1 MASLTNTKIKNTY
14 VSLLKVADNG
24 QLDAALQ
31 DITDGAGNVTG
42 VQLNT
47 GGDLAAS
54 GTVSFG
60 SLKDTG
66 ENITISKFV
75 DAADGI
81 GSNNNDT
88 TIPTS
93 AAVVSYVAAQITA
106 EDLDFAGDSGTGAVD
121 LDSQTLTIQG
131 TANEIETVASNQTLT
146 IGLPSTINVN
156 VTGDLTGNVTAT
168 SILQDGVIG
177 TTQATSDN
185 STKVATTAFVKS
197 VLTLEGL
204 DIAGD
209 SGTGAIDLDSQVLTV
224 AGTANEVETSASGQT
239 ITVGLPSNVTIGNDL
254 TVTTNA
260 TVGGTFGVTGA
271 TGVDGDFDVATNKF
285 TVQAATGNT
294 AVAGTLG
301 VTGNTTLSTLDAT
314 GLASLD
320 GGIDVDGAFTVADT
334 SGNISTSGTLGV
346 TGTSTL
352 GVINASGLASL
363 DAGIDVDGVFTVADT
378 TGNVSTTGTL
388 AVTGI
393 TTLTDDLAVD
403 TDTLFVDVSTDRVG
417 INKAVPTVALD
428 VTGDITSSATITGV
442 TLEGTLSATSVLA
455 DGVIATTQSTSDN
468 STKVATTAYVK
479 SVVTAEDL
487 DIAGDTGTG
496 SIDLDSQTLT
506 IAGTANEIE
515 TSASGQ
521 TITIGLP
528 STITANVTG
537 NVAGDLTGT
546 VLTAAQ
552 TNITSVGTL
561 SSLAVSGNLTV
572 DTNTLFVDAANNRV
586 GVGTTSP
593 LSTFHVNAGT
603 DINLRV
609 RPGTDV
615 GAANGACINTRTDDD
630 VSLNQLTLRAS
641 DIFLETS
648 GAVGIGT
655 FSPAS
660 LVNIA
665 KSSDSGSGS
674 VFPRLSVVNT
684 LATQGDGSSTF
695 NFSDLNISSG
705 NGAVNMFVSTFYA
718 AGAWEPGGQIN
729 VATNH
734 PLIVKTNNT
743 ERMRIDSS
751 GNVLIGTTSAISP
764 LTVQGASDIRI
775 TVNESSNSVR
785 TDLISQTAQG
795 GVGTTSNHPFFIATN
810 GSERMRITSG
820 GYLKASNDASYV
832 GSASAWHEINANHS
846 GDPIL
851 IVHGSNGSYGGFGLQ
866 SRINRTSSGGNYS
879 FFSAFDSAASVT
891 RFVVHDD
898 GDVENINNAYGA
910 LSDVKLKENIADASP
925 KLDDLLKVKIRSYNL
940 IENGFKQIGVIA
952 QELEEV
958 FPSMITEKADFKEVE
973 VPQLGENGQEALD
986 ENGEVVITKERIEL
1000 GTTTKSVKY
1009 SVFVPMLIKA
1019 MQEQQEIINGLKS
1032 RIETLEAK

>member
-168 SILQDGVIG
+168 SVLVDGVIA
-177 TTQATSDN
+177 TTQLTSDN

-197 VLTLEGL
+197 VVTAENL

-209 SGTGAIDLDSQVLTV
+209 SGTGSVDLDSQTLTI
-224 AGTANEVETSASGQT
+224 AGTANEIETSASGQT
-239 ITVGLPSNVTIGNDL
+239 ITVGLPSNVTIGNNL

-271 TGVDGDFDVATNKF
+271 TGVDGDFDVATNRF

-301 VTGNTTLSTLDAT
+301 VTGNTTLSTVDVT

-320 GGIDVDGAFTVADT
+320 GGIDVDGA
-334 SGNISTSGTLGV
+334 
-346 TGTSTL
+346 
-352 GVINASGLASL
+352 
-363 DAGIDVDGVFTVADT
+363 FTVADT

-428 VTGDITSSATITGV
+428 VVGDITSSATITGV
-442 TLEGTLSATSVLA
+442 TLAGTLS
-455 DGVIATTQSTSDN
+455 
-468 STKVATTAYVK
+468 
-479 SVVTAEDL
+479 
-487 DIAGDTGTG
+487 
-496 SIDLDSQTLT
+496 
-506 IAGTANEIE
+506 
-515 TSASGQ
+515 
-521 TITIGLP
+521 
-528 STITANVTG
+528 
-537 NVAGDLTGT
+537 
-546 VLTAAQ
+546 TAAQ

-572 DTNTLFVDAANNRV
+572 DTDTLFVDAANN
-586 GVGTTSP
+586 
-593 LSTFHVNAGT
+593 F
-603 DINLRV
+603 
-609 RPGTDV
+609 
-615 GAANGACINTRTDDD
+615 
-630 VSLNQLTLRAS
+630 
-641 DIFLETS
+641 
-648 GAVGIGT
+648 VGIGT
-655 FSPAS
+655 NSPS
-660 LVNIA
+660 YKLTINT
-665 KSSDSGSGS
+665 SDEDHLRLENGSELGFIRVLDSGILDFWSHGDTNNEITFRNGSGSGTEKMRIDS
-674 VFPRLSVVNT
+674 SGRVGIGTTSIDSGFILETAGNIKAGTNLSLGNSGGDYDGVGYNIGFTGTGDNWNYLISDTASLLEFNSGGFIFSGAGAGTAGNPIT
-684 LATQGDGSSTF
+684 LA
-695 NFSDLNISSG
+695 
-705 NGAVNMFVSTFYA
+705 
-718 AGAWEPGGQIN
+718 
-729 VATNH
+729 
-734 PLIVKTNNT
+734 

-751 GNVLIGTTSAISP
+751 GNVGI
-764 LTVQGASDIRI
+764 GASDIT
-775 TVNESSNSVR
+775 TVSTYKVLELNGSASNGGYLRLASSDVEQGYVASNSSGL
-785 TDLISQTAQG
+785 LI
-795 GVGTTSNHPFFIATN
+795 VSNGATYQSFYTN
-810 GSERMRITSG
+810 NAERMRI
-820 GYLKASNDASYV
+820 L
-832 GSASAWHEINANHS
+832 
-846 GDPIL
+846 
-851 IVHGSNGSYGGFGLQ
+851 
-866 SRINRTSSGGNYS
+866 SSGGITFNG
-879 FFSAFDSAASVT
+879 DTAAA
-891 RFVVHDD
+891 
-898 GDVENINNAYGA
+898 NA
-910 LSDVKLKENIADASP
+910 
-925 KLDDLLKVKIRSYNL
+925 LDDY
-940 IENGFKQIGVIA
+940 EEGTWTMGVTFGGCKCWCYLFCKHRNI
-952 QELEEV
+952 
-958 FPSMITEKADFKEVE
+958 
-973 VPQLGENGQEALD
+973 
-986 ENGEVVITKERIEL
+986 
-1000 GTTTKSVKY
+1000 Y
-1009 SVFVPMLIKA
+1009 
-1019 MQEQQEIINGLKS
+1019 
-1032 RIETLEAK
+1032 

>member
-93 AAVVSYVAAQITA
+93 AAVSAYVASQITL
-106 EDLDFAGDSGTGAVD
+106 EDLDFTGDSGTGAVD
-121 LDSQTLTIQG
+121 LDSQTLNIVG
-131 TANEIETVASNQTLT
+131 TANEITTAAGAQTLT

-168 SILQDGVIG
+168 SVLVDGVIA
-177 TTQATSDN
+177 TTQTIGDN
-185 STKVATTAFVKS
+185 STKVATTAYVDAAI
-197 VLTLEGL
+197 TAEDL

-239 ITVGLPSNVTIGNDL
+239 ITVGLPSNVTIGNNL

-301 VTGNTTLSTLDAT
+301 VTGNTTLSTLDVT

-428 VTGDITSSATITGV
+428 VTGDITSSATISGSTV
-442 TLEGTLSATSVLA
+442 SATTLTGTLS
-455 DGVIATTQSTSDN
+455 
-468 STKVATTAYVK
+468 
-479 SVVTAEDL
+479 
-487 DIAGDTGTG
+487 
-496 SIDLDSQTLT
+496 
-506 IAGTANEIE
+506 
-515 TSASGQ
+515 
-521 TITIGLP
+521 
-528 STITANVTG
+528 
-537 NVAGDLTGT
+537 
-546 VLTAAQ
+546 TAAQ

-586 GVGTTSP
+586 G
-593 LSTFHVNAGT
+593 
-603 DINLRV
+603 
-609 RPGTDV
+609 
-615 GAANGACINTRTDDD
+615 
-630 VSLNQLTLRAS
+630 
-641 DIFLETS
+641 
-648 GAVGIGT
+648 IGT
-655 FSPAS
+655 ASPAYKME
-660 LVNIA
+660 I
-665 KSSDSGSGS
+665 DRG
-674 VFPRLSVVNT
+674 
-684 LATQGDGSSTF
+684 
-695 NFSDLNISSG
+695 FS
-705 NGAVNMFVSTFYA
+705 
-718 AGAWEPGGQIN
+718 
-729 VATNH
+729 
-734 PLIVKTNNT
+734 
-743 ERMRIDSS
+743 
-751 GNVLIGTTSAISP
+751 
-764 LTVQGASDIRI
+764 
-775 TVNESSNSVR
+775 
-785 TDLISQTAQG
+785 
-795 GVGTTSNHPFFIATN
+795 
-810 GSERMRITSG
+810 
-820 GYLKASNDASYV
+820 
-832 GSASAWHEINANHS
+832 
-846 GDPIL
+846 
-851 IVHGSNGSYGGFGLQ
+851 
-866 SRINRTSSGGNYS
+866 
-879 FFSAFDSAASVT
+879 
-891 RFVVHDD
+891 
-898 GDVENINNAYGA
+898 
-910 LSDVKLKENIADASP
+910 
-925 KLDDLLKVKIRSYNL
+925 
-940 IENGFKQIGVIA
+940 
-952 QELEEV
+952 
-958 FPSMITEKADFKEVE
+958 
-973 VPQLGENGQEALD
+973 
-986 ENGEVVITKERIEL
+986 
-1000 GTTTKSVKY
+1000 
-1009 SVFVPMLIKA
+1009 
-1019 MQEQQEIINGLKS
+1019 
-1032 RIETLEAK
+1032 

>member
-93 AAVVSYVAAQITA
+93 AAVSAYVASQITL
-106 EDLDFAGDSGTGAVD
+106 EDLDFTGDSGTGAVD
-121 LDSQTLTIQG
+121 LDSQTLNIVG
-131 TANEIETVASNQTLT
+131 TANEITTAAGAQTLT
-146 IGLPSTINVN
+146 IGLPATINVN

-168 SILQDGVIG
+168 SVLVDGVIA
-177 TTQATSDN
+177 TTQTIGDN
-185 STKVATTAFVKS
+185 STKVATTAYVDAAI
-197 VLTLEGL
+197 TAEDL

-260 TVGGTFGVTGA
+260 TVGGTLGVTGA
-271 TGVDGDFDVATNKF
+271 TGVDGNFDVATNKF

-294 AVAGTLG
+294 AVAG
-301 VTGNTTLSTLDAT
+301 TLDAT

-442 TLEGTLSATSVLA
+442 TLTGTLS
-455 DGVIATTQSTSDN
+455 
-468 STKVATTAYVK
+468 
-479 SVVTAEDL
+479 
-487 DIAGDTGTG
+487 
-496 SIDLDSQTLT
+496 
-506 IAGTANEIE
+506 
-515 TSASGQ
+515 
-521 TITIGLP
+521 
-528 STITANVTG
+528 
-537 NVAGDLTGT
+537 
-546 VLTAAQ
+546 TAAQ

-572 DTNTLFVDAANNRV
+572 DTDTLFVDAANNRV
-586 GVGTTSP
+586 GVGTASPAYKMEIDGGSAETRLRISTS
-593 LSTFHVNAGT
+593 GT
-603 DINLRV
+603 DADEAGIILANSGKVGFNDGIQIAHGAGITTFKDLAGEV
-609 RPGTDV
+609 QMAIDV
-615 GAANGACINTRTDDD
+615 TNSR
-630 VSLNQLTLRAS
+630 
-641 DIFLETS
+641 
-648 GAVGIGT
+648 VGIGT
-655 FSPAS
+655 SSP
-660 LVNIA
+660 
-665 KSSDSGSGS
+665 
-674 VFPRLSVVNT
+674 VNT
-684 LATQGDGSSTF
+684 LDVV
-695 NFSDLNISSG
+695 G
-705 NGAVNMFVSTFYA
+705 N
-718 AGAWEPGGQIN
+718 IN
-729 VATNH
+729 VNDTSFFRYNGDTGLIGSASSIATGTSTQLGIRAANDI
-734 PLIVKTNNT
+734 LFATGGAT
-743 ERMRIDSS
+743 ERMRILSTGGLTFNGDTAAANALDDYEEGTFTFTAAPNTSGTLTLNASYNTGAYTKIGRVVTVSGLGIFSS
-751 GNVLIGTTSAISP
+751 VASPVGTYFTLAGLP
-764 LTVQGASDIRI
+764 FTVQNSPAARGSM
-775 TVNESSNSVR
+775 TVNFADQSLSYAASS
-785 TDLISQTAQG
+785 L
-795 GVGTTSNHPFFIATN
+795 P
-810 GSERMRITSG
+810 
-820 GYLKASNDASYV
+820 SYV
-832 GSASAWHEINANHS
+832 AANTTNA
-846 GDPIL
+846 L
-851 IVHGSNGSYGGFGLQ
+851 IF
-866 SRINRTSSGGNYS
+866 IDTS
-879 FFSAFDSAASVT
+879 T
-891 RFVVHDD
+891 
-898 GDVENINNAYGA
+898 
-910 LSDVKLKENIADASP
+910 IA
-925 KLDDLLKVKIRSYNL
+925 
-940 IENGFKQIGVIA
+940 
-952 QELEEV
+952 
-958 FPSMITEKADFKEVE
+958 
-973 VPQLGENGQEALD
+973 ALD
-986 ENGEVVITKERIEL
+986 EFNFSLTYIV
-1000 GTTTKSVKY
+1000 
-1009 SVFVPMLIKA
+1009 
-1019 MQEQQEIINGLKS
+1019 
-1032 RIETLEAK
+1032 

>member
-31 DITDGAGNVTG
+31 DITDGAGNSTG
-42 VQLNT
+42 IQLNT
-47 GGDLAAS
+47 GGDLTAS

-88 TIPTS
+88 SIPTS

-156 VTGDLTGNVTAT
+156 VNGNVTGTITAT

-260 TVGGTFGVTGA
+260 TVGGTLGVTGA
-271 TGVDGDFDVATNKF
+271 TGVDGNFDVATNRF

-294 AVAGTLG
+294 AVAG
-301 VTGNTTLSTLDAT
+301 TLDAT

-428 VTGDITSSATITGV
+428 VVGDITSSATITGA
-442 TLEGTLSATSVLA
+442 TLAGTLS
-455 DGVIATTQSTSDN
+455 
-468 STKVATTAYVK
+468 
-479 SVVTAEDL
+479 
-487 DIAGDTGTG
+487 
-496 SIDLDSQTLT
+496 
-506 IAGTANEIE
+506 
-515 TSASGQ
+515 
-521 TITIGLP
+521 
-528 STITANVTG
+528 
-537 NVAGDLTGT
+537 
-546 VLTAAQ
+546 TAAQ

-572 DTNTLFVDAANNRV
+572 DTNTLFVDAANN
-586 GVGTTSP
+586 
-593 LSTFHVNAGT
+593 N
-603 DINLRV
+603 
-609 RPGTDV
+609 
-615 GAANGACINTRTDDD
+615 
-630 VSLNQLTLRAS
+630 
-641 DIFLETS
+641 
-648 GAVGIGT
+648 VGIGCT
-655 FSPAS
+655 PAYKLEINHTGTNVSALVINDRSTPAS
-660 LVNIA
+660 TTGLYLRSTTEGRISVA
-665 KSSDSGSGS
+665 SG
-674 VFPRLSVVNT
+674 
-684 LATQGDGSSTF
+684 AD
-695 NFSDLNISSG
+695 I
-705 NGAVNMFVSTFYA
+705 TFYN
-718 AGAWEPGGQIN
+718 GGPTG
-729 VATNH
+729 V
-734 PLIVKTNNT
+734 

-751 GNVLIGTTSAISP
+751 GNVGIGESDPSGYWSQAYNLVLTGANTGLTIKSTTTGNGRIVFTDTKSATAG
-764 LTVQGASDIRI
+764 LSDGGMIRY
-775 TVNESSNSVR
+775 
-785 TDLISQTAQG
+785 DH
-795 GVGTTSNHPFFIATN
+795 TSDSMMLHAN
-810 GSERMRITSG
+810 GSERMRIDSSGNVQIGGSTDKTSLLSGIARGLTIENSAAPVLALYESG
-820 GYLKASNDASYV
+820 GGA
-832 GSASAWHEINANHS
+832 
-846 GDPIL
+846 
-851 IVHGSNGSYGGFGLQ
+851 
-866 SRINRTSSGGNYS
+866 
-879 FFSAFDSAASVT
+879 
-891 RFVVHDD
+891 
-898 GDVENINNAYGA
+898 NNAFLLG
-910 LSDVKLKENIADASP
+910 KI
-925 KLDDLLKVKIRSYNL
+925 DLNAYIHNK
-940 IENGFKQIGVIA
+940 ENGFISIA
-952 QELEEV
+952 TNG
-958 FPSMITEKADFKEVE
+958 TERLRVLAGGGLTF
-973 VPQLGENGQEALD
+973 NGDTAAANALD
-986 ENGEVVITKERIEL
+986 DYEEGTFIAEFADAATGGNVGIVGVLSSNYTKIGDVVNVRISMDNIDTTGMTAGNQVSIRNLPFISKNVNAFAIGSCVLQSVTYSGFVNPLMVASSSGLRLFESNSGLPYSLLTVSDFTSPTGDIYLSITYL
-1000 GTTTKSVKY
+1000 T
-1009 SVFVPMLIKA
+1009 
-1019 MQEQQEIINGLKS
+1019 
-1032 RIETLEAK
+1032 

>member
-66 ENITISKFV
+66 ENITIAKFV

-156 VTGDLTGNVTAT
+156 VNGNVTGTITAT

-209 SGTGAIDLDSQVLTV
+209 SGTGAIDLDSQVLTI

-271 TGVDGDFDVATNKF
+271 TGVDGNFDVATNKF

-301 VTGNTTLSTLDAT
+301 VTGNTTLSTVDVT

-417 INKAVPTVALD
+417 INKNNPAVALD

-442 TLEGTLSATSVLA
+442 TLTGTLS
-455 DGVIATTQSTSDN
+455 
-468 STKVATTAYVK
+468 
-479 SVVTAEDL
+479 
-487 DIAGDTGTG
+487 
-496 SIDLDSQTLT
+496 
-506 IAGTANEIE
+506 
-515 TSASGQ
+515 
-521 TITIGLP
+521 
-528 STITANVTG
+528 
-537 NVAGDLTGT
+537 
-546 VLTAAQ
+546 TAAQ

-586 GVGTTSP
+586 GIGGTPTEKLHIIDAADSIVRIQRTGVHELQLNSNGTIASGSTS
-593 LSTFHVNAGT
+593 L
-603 DINLRV
+603 
-609 RPGTDV
+609 
-615 GAANGACINTRTDDD
+615 
-630 VSLNQLTLRAS
+630 
-641 DIFLETS
+641 
-648 GAVGIGT
+648 
-655 FSPAS
+655 S
-660 LVNIA
+660 LVSTDQIVF
-665 KSSDSGSGS
+665 SSAS
-674 VFPRLSVVNT
+674 
-684 LATQGDGSSTF
+684 
-695 NFSDLNISSG
+695 
-705 NGAVNMFVSTFYA
+705 
-718 AGAWEPGGQIN
+718 
-729 VATNH
+729 
-734 PLIVKTNNT
+734 T
-743 ERMRIDSS
+743 ERMRIDAS
-751 GNVLIGTTSAISP
+751 GNVGI
-764 LTVQGASDIRI
+764 
-775 TVNESSNSVR
+775 N
-785 TDLISQTAQG
+785 
-795 GVGTTSNHPFFIATN
+795 TSNAGAKMEINASGGGLGGFTSFKTKYGTSSVQSLSLGQVTAGNGAWIGMAQYRGGGFWQTEGTAAALINFEADGVISFSTN
-810 GSERMRITSG
+810 SGLTANTDYNKTERMRITSAGSLQVG
-820 GYLKASNDASYV
+820 GTNLYSIGAEHLIQGTSATSGQGAVMVYNDA
-832 GSASAWHEINANHS
+832 GTASCPVLTVA
-846 GDPIL
+846 
-851 IVHGSNGSYGGFGLQ
+851 
-866 SRINRTSSGGNYS
+866 SRDESTDSSI
-879 FFSAFDSAASVT
+879 
-891 RFVVHDD
+891 RFVQFYAGV
-898 GDVENINNAYGA
+898 GGATQSMGGIVGNGAENVQFATI
-910 LSDVKLKENIADASP
+910 SDEREKENITEISGS
-925 KLDDLLKVKIRSYNL
+925 LDKIMQIQVSEFDW
-940 IENGFKQIGVIA
+940 IKTGEHIKAGFIA
-952 QELEEV
+952 QNVEKV
-958 FPSMITEKADFKEVE
+958 FPEYVVENMSNEGEEARKGITGGMSAGYIAHLTKAI
-973 VPQLGENGQEALD
+973 QEL
-986 ENGEVVITKERIEL
+986 
-1000 GTTTKSVKY
+1000 
-1009 SVFVPMLIKA
+1009 KA
-1019 MQEQQEIINGLKS
+1019 E
-1032 RIETLEAK
+1032 IETLKSQING

>member
-31 DITDGAGNVTG
+31 EITDGAGNVTG

-93 AAVVSYVAAQITA
+93 AAVSAYVASQITL
-106 EDLDFAGDSGTGAVD
+106 EDLDFTGDSGTGAVD
-121 LDSQTLTIQG
+121 LDSQTLNIVG
-131 TANEIETVASNQTLT
+131 TANEITTAAGAQTLT

-168 SILQDGVIG
+168 SVLVDGVIA
-177 TTQATSDN
+177 TTQTIGDN
-185 STKVATTAFVKS
+185 STKVATTAYVDAAI
-197 VLTLEGL
+197 TAEDL

-239 ITVGLPSNVTIGNDL
+239 ITVGLPSNVTIGNNL

-271 TGVDGDFDVATNKF
+271 TGVDGNFDVATNKF

-294 AVAGTLG
+294 AVAG
-301 VTGNTTLSTLDAT
+301 TLDAT

-442 TLEGTLSATSVLA
+442 TLTGTLS
-455 DGVIATTQSTSDN
+455 
-468 STKVATTAYVK
+468 
-479 SVVTAEDL
+479 
-487 DIAGDTGTG
+487 
-496 SIDLDSQTLT
+496 
-506 IAGTANEIE
+506 
-515 TSASGQ
+515 
-521 TITIGLP
+521 
-528 STITANVTG
+528 
-537 NVAGDLTGT
+537 
-546 VLTAAQ
+546 TAAQ

-561 SSLAVSGNLTV
+561 SSLAVSG
-572 DTNTLFVDAANNRV
+572 
-586 GVGTTSP
+586 
-593 LSTFHVNAGT
+593 LSTFGGSQA
-603 DINLRV
+603 NLPV
-609 RPGTDV
+609 
-615 GAANGACINTRTDDD
+615 ILK
-630 VSLNQLTLRAS
+630 SRAS
-641 DIFLETS
+641 DNLNGILFQNNS
-648 GAVGIGT
+648 GTTLAQ
-655 FSPAS
+655 
-660 LVNIA
+660 LQVNS
-665 KSSDSGSGS
+665 SSDYI
-674 VFPRLSVVNT
+674 FYNT
-684 LATQGDGSSTF
+684 SS
-695 NFSDLNISSG
+695 D
-705 NGAVNMFVSTFYA
+705 V
-718 AGAWEPGGQIN
+718 
-729 VATNH
+729 
-734 PLIVKTNNT
+734 
-743 ERMRIDSS
+743 ERMRIDAS

-785 TDLISQTAQG
+785 TDLLSQTAQG
-795 GVGTTSNHPFFIATN
+795 GVGTTSNHPFFIQTN
-810 GSERMRITSG
+810 GTERMRIDSSGNVGIGTSSPYSKVTIHSTASSTLGLNSQTGLVLGQG
-820 GYLKASNDASYV
+820 GSTSDIVQIGFNQALQSTHSPASIGYV
-832 GSASAWHEINANHS
+832 ITNASASTY
-846 GDPIL
+846 GDLVFGTRNVNTDTAPTERMRIL
-851 IVHGSNGSYGGFGLQ
+851 
-866 SRINRTSSGGNYS
+866 SSGGLTFNG
-879 FFSAFDSAASVT
+879 DTAAA
-891 RFVVHDD
+891 
-898 GDVENINNAYGA
+898 NA
-910 LSDVKLKENIADASP
+910 
-925 KLDDLLKVKIRSYNL
+925 LDDY
-940 IENGFKQIGVIA
+940 
-952 QELEEV
+952 EEGTYT
-958 FPSMITEKADFKEVE
+958 PTITATTS
-973 VPQLGENGQEALD
+973 GT
-986 ENGEVVITKERIEL
+986 ITL
-1000 GTTTKSVKY
+1000 ATGYTS
-1009 SVFVPMLIKA
+1009 F
-1019 MQEQQEIINGLKS
+1019 IN
-1032 RIETLEAK
+1032 

>member
-31 DITDGAGNVTG
+31 EITDGAGNVTG

-93 AAVVSYVAAQITA
+93 AAVSAYVASQITL
-106 EDLDFAGDSGTGAVD
+106 EDLDFTGDSGTGAVD
-121 LDSQTLTIQG
+121 LDSQTLNIIG
-131 TANEIETVASNQTLT
+131 TANEIVTAAGAQTLT
-146 IGLPSTINVN
+146 IGLPATINVN

-168 SILQDGVIG
+168 SVLVDGVIA
-177 TTQATSDN
+177 TTQTIGDN
-185 STKVATTAFVKS
+185 STKVATTAYVDAAI
-197 VLTLEGL
+197 TAEDL

-239 ITVGLPSNVTIGNDL
+239 ITVGLPSNVTIGNNL

-271 TGVDGDFDVATNKF
+271 TGVDGNFDVATNKF

-294 AVAGTLG
+294 AVAG
-301 VTGNTTLSTLDAT
+301 TLDAT

-442 TLEGTLSATSVLA
+442 TLTGTLS
-455 DGVIATTQSTSDN
+455 
-468 STKVATTAYVK
+468 
-479 SVVTAEDL
+479 
-487 DIAGDTGTG
+487 
-496 SIDLDSQTLT
+496 
-506 IAGTANEIE
+506 
-515 TSASGQ
+515 
-521 TITIGLP
+521 
-528 STITANVTG
+528 
-537 NVAGDLTGT
+537 
-546 VLTAAQ
+546 TAAQ

-572 DTNTLFVDAANNRV
+572 DTNTLFVDAANNFV
-586 GVGTTSP
+586 GIGTTSP
-593 LSTFHVNAGT
+593 STQLNVLKDSA
-603 DINLRV
+603 
-609 RPGTDV
+609 DV
-615 GAANGACINTRTDDD
+615 EI
-630 VSLNQLTLRAS
+630 LAS
-641 DIFLETS
+641 STTS
-648 GAVGIGT
+648 GNVRLGMD
-655 FSPAS
+655 AS
-660 LVNIA
+660 GATYNWIQTERSSSAMQFAIA
-665 KSSDSGSGS
+665 
-674 VFPRLSVVNT
+674 
-684 LATQGDGSSTF
+684 
-695 NFSDLNISSG
+695 
-705 NGAVNMFVSTFYA
+705 
-718 AGAWEPGGQIN
+718 
-729 VATNH
+729 
-734 PLIVKTNNT
+734 NT
-743 ERMRIDSS
+743 ERMRIDVSGRVGIAVVPNAWFSVYKPLQIGSYGATITGQTNDERLGLWSNIYSDASNVERYVNNGAGSILFMNDGQFIFENFPVGTAGDTATGTESMRIDSS
-751 GNVLIGTTSAISP
+751 GNVGIGTSSP
-764 LTVQGASDIRI
+764 YSKVTIHSTASSTLGLNSQTGLVLGQGGSTSDIVQIGFNQALQSTHSPASIGYVI
-775 TVNESSNSVR
+775 TNASASTYGDLVFGTRNVN
-785 TDLISQTAQG
+785 TDTAP
-795 GVGTTSNHPFFIATN
+795 T
-810 GSERMRITSG
+810 ERMRIWRP
-820 GYLKASNDASYV
+820 N
-832 GSASAWHEINANHS
+832 
-846 GDPIL
+846 
-851 IVHGSNGSYGGFGLQ
+851 LQ
-866 SRINRTSSGGNYS
+866 RRYCCC
-879 FFSAFDSAASVT
+879 
-891 RFVVHDD
+891 
-898 GDVENINNAYGA
+898 
-910 LSDVKLKENIADASP
+910 KCP
-925 KLDDLLKVKIRSYNL
+925 
-940 IENGFKQIGVIA
+940 
-952 QELEEV
+952 
-958 FPSMITEKADFKEVE
+958 
-973 VPQLGENGQEALD
+973 
-986 ENGEVVITKERIEL
+986 
-1000 GTTTKSVKY
+1000 
-1009 SVFVPMLIKA
+1009 
-1019 MQEQQEIINGLKS
+1019 
-1032 RIETLEAK
+1032 

>member
-31 DITDGAGNVTG
+31 DITDGAGNSTG
-42 VQLNT
+42 IQLNT
-47 GGDLAAS
+47 GGDLTAS

-81 GSNNNDT
+81 GGNDNDT
-88 TIPTS
+88 SIPTS
-93 AAVVSYVAAQITA
+93 AAVKLYVDTNITA
-106 EDLDFAGDSGTGAVD
+106 QDLDFTTDSGTGAVD
-121 LDSQTLTIQG
+121 LDSQTFSILG
-131 TANEIETVASNQTLT
+131 TANEIETSGTGQTVT
-146 IGLPSTINVN
+146 IGLPSSITVDVTGNLTGNVSGSVTGNVTGNLSGNVTGN
-156 VTGDLTGNVTAT
+156 VTGDITGNVTAT
-168 SILQDGVIG
+168 SVLVDGVIA
-177 TTQATSDN
+177 TTQSIGDN
-185 STKVATTAFVKS
+185 STKVATTAYVDAAI
-197 VLTLEGL
+197 TAEGL
-204 DIAGD
+204 DFAGD
-209 SGTGAIDLDSQVLTV
+209 AGSGTIDLDSEVFTIS
-224 AGTANEVETSASGQT
+224 GTANEVETNASGNSL
-239 ITVGLPSNVTIGNDL
+239 IVGLPSNVTIGNDL

-260 TVGGTFGVTGA
+260 TVGGTLGVTGS
-271 TGVDGDFDVATNKF
+271 TGVDGNFDVATNKF

-294 AVAGTLG
+294 AVAGTL
-301 VTGNTTLSTLDAT
+301 DAT

-320 GGIDVDGAFTVADT
+320 GGIDVDGA
-334 SGNISTSGTLGV
+334 
-346 TGTSTL
+346 
-352 GVINASGLASL
+352 
-363 DAGIDVDGVFTVADT
+363 FTVADT

-487 DIAGDTGTG
+487 DIAGDSGTG

-586 GVGTTSP
+586 GIGTSSPAYKMEIDGGSAETRLRISTS
-593 LSTFHVNAGT
+593 GT
-603 DINLRV
+603 DADEAGIILANSGKVGFNDGIQIAHGAGITTFKDLAGEV
-609 RPGTDV
+609 QMAIDV
-615 GAANGACINTRTDDD
+615 TNSR
-630 VSLNQLTLRAS
+630 
-641 DIFLETS
+641 
-648 GAVGIGT
+648 VGIGT
-655 FSPAS
+655 SSP
-660 LVNIA
+660 
-665 KSSDSGSGS
+665 
-674 VFPRLSVVNT
+674 T
-684 LATQGDGSSTF
+684 LT
-695 NFSDLNISSG
+695 
-705 NGAVNMFVSTFYA
+705 
-718 AGAWEPGGQIN
+718 AGATGIDIYDSTDAQIRLHSSN
-729 VATNH
+729 TGTSASDGILFSLAADNDAYVWNYENANFIFGTNS
-734 PLIVKTNNT
+734 I
-743 ERMRIDSS
+743 ERLRIDSS
-751 GNVLIGTTSAISP
+751 GNVGIGVSNPAYDLTLSKSKAAGDVVLQIENTETTGSSRLWFGNNASGTGARIQYFGATHATRPNLFSIGTDAANDVMFETS
-764 LTVQGASDIRI
+764 
-775 TVNESSNSVR
+775 
-785 TDLISQTAQG
+785 
-795 GVGTTSNHPFFIATN
+795 

-973 VPQLGENGQEALD
+973 VPQLDENGQEALD

-1019 MQEQQEIINGLKS
+1019 MQEQQEIINDLKS